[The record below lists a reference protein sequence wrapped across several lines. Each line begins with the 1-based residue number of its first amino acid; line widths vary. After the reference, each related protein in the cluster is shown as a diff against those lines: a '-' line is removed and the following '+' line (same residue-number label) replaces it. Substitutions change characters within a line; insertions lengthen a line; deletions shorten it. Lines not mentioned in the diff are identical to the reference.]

1 MLLRL
6 EHAHHPSKRARAHGI
21 ESVHLLQCSSLKYR
35 HTLKF
40 SPMLFLLR
48 SHLSKQGIPVPLSYI
63 ESEAIRRN
71 REEARGGGNGAG
83 TLFGRLLFLFD
94 CCSFRRNRQLLFG
107 LLGRFLVFSFERF
120 LLCVGFEGLSLRAI
134 VWGFQH
140 SVISICG
147 CT

>member
-35 HTLKF
+35 HTLQF
-40 SPMLFLLR
+40 SPMLFLPH
-48 SHLSKQGIPVPLSYI
+48 SHLSKQGIPVPLSYT
-63 ESEAIRRN
+63 ESGPIRRN
-71 REEARGGGNGAG
+71 REERREGGNGRR
-83 TLFGRLLFLFD
+83 TLSGRFLFLFD

-107 LLGRFLVFSFERF
+107 LLGRFLAFSFERF

-134 VWGFQH
+134 VWDCQH
-140 SVISICG
+140 SVISRG
-147 CT
+147 WCT